1 MRTSRFG
8 SCIAAFGAVALVAVA
23 ATGCSMSAGSSS
35 GSSAGFSSTASADST
50 VGAAA
55 VGGSSA
61 SSSPSPTGIAAKL
74 LSPKDLPGG
83 WSVDSASSDAP
94 QTADCPLLNSTLWN
108 APLADHGEADLS
120 RGLGGPYLVEVLA
133 AGQADQAD
141 KAWQSVVKGIPNCT
155 TFTHSSA
162 AGQSTFTIAKASLP
176 SYGDSSYSFTLSI
189 AITGGV
195 NASGNIVA
203 VRDGNSVAIIYIV
216 GISGVSRTMAEDA
229 VSRAV
234 AKART

>member
-8 SCIAAFGAVALVAVA
+8 SCIAAFAAVVLVAVA

-35 GSSAGFSSTASADST
+35 GSGAGLSSAASADST

-55 VGGSSA
+55 VGSS
-61 SSSPSPTGIAAKL
+61 SSSPGPTGIAAKL

-141 KAWQSVVKGIPNCT
+141 KAWQSVVKGIPTCT

-176 SYGDSSYSFTLSI
+176 GYGDSSYSFTLSI